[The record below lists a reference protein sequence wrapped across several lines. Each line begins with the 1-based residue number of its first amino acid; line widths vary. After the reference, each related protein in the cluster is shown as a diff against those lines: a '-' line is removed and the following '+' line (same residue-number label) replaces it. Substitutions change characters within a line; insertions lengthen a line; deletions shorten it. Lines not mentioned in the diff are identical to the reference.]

1 MSNFLF
7 THFLTIKNV
16 YYIYI
21 FLEKLRPVLVYIHGG
36 AFMFGSGS
44 ACWYGPEFWM
54 IHDIIVVTFN
64 YRLGPLGKPIP
75 EHLSLDNL
83 LSLLPFSI
91 LPFNLLSFFILPF
104 ALLSF
109 SLLTFSLLPFSLL
122 PFTIFS
128 FSLMSFS
135 L

>member
-1 MSNFLF
+1 MFN
-7 THFLTIKNV
+7 
-16 YYIYI
+16 IYNL

-75 EHLSLDNL
+75 ALLLLRNL
-83 LSLLPFSI
+83 L
-91 LPFNLLSFFILPF
+91 
-104 ALLSF
+104 
-109 SLLTFSLLPFSLL
+109 SLLPFSLL
-122 PFTIFS
+122 PFAILPC
-128 FSLMSFS
+128 SLMPLLYWQS
-135 L
+135 LYSHFFYLVICSCINIKIELKTGLSNYKVKIICHAHTF